1 MSKFSWE
8 KLDRNYEDITY
19 ETYDGIGKIT
29 INRPEVRNA
38 FRPRTVME
46 LIDAFTI
53 AREDERVGV
62 IVLTGANHG
71 QGQDKE
77 AFCSGGDQK
86 VRGHGGYVGEDQIPR
101 LNVLDLQRLIR
112 VTPKPVI
119 AMVNGFAIGGGHVL
133 HIVCDL
139 TIASENAIFGQTGPK
154 VGSFDAGYGAGYL
167 ARIIGHKKAREIWY
181 LCRQYTAKEALDMG
195 LVNTVVP
202 FEKLEEETVKWA
214 QEILQHSPTA
224 LRFLKASFNAD
235 TDGLAGLQQLAGD
248 ATLLYYTTEEAKE
261 GRDAFKEKR
270 KPNFGKFPKYP

>member
-1 MSKFSWE
+1 MVIFPWKQV
-8 KLDRNYEDITY
+8 DREYEDIIFETY
-19 ETYDGIGKIT
+19 EGIAKIT

-38 FRPRTVME
+38 FRPKTVME
-46 LIDAFTI
+46 LIDAFSI
-53 AREDERVGV
+53 AREDSNVGV

-71 QGQDKE
+71 KGEDKE
-77 AFCSGGDQK
+77 AFCSGGDQRVK
-86 VRGHGGYVGEDQIPR
+86 GHGGYIGEDKIPR

-119 AMVNGFAIGGGHVL
+119 AMVNGYAIGGGHVL
-133 HIVCDL
+133 HVVCDL

-154 VGSFDAGYGAGYL
+154 VGSFDAGYGSGYL

-202 FEKLEEETVKWA
+202 FDNLEEETVKWA
-214 QEILQHSPTA
+214 KEIMQHSPTA
-224 LRFLKASFNAD
+224 LRFLKAAMNAD

-248 ATLLYYTTEEAKE
+248 ATMLFYTTDEAQE
-261 GRDAFKEKR
+261 GRNAFMQKR
-270 KPNFGKFPKYP
+270 KPNYGQFPKFP